1 MKSLIVNIPEHRRI
15 KVNKILGRQIRV
27 VDTQNRPA
35 KVFVEVL
42 DKGTVVQSG
51 FTDIL
56 GLFKVGKGNKVRVW
70 DEQTEVIVEM

>member
-1 MKSLIVNIPEHRRI
+1 MVNIPEHRRI

-42 DKGTVVQSG
+42 DKGVVVQSG

-56 GLFKVGKGNKVRVW
+56 GLLKVGKGNRIRVW
-70 DEQTEVIVEM
+70 DEQTEIIVEM